1 MRATKEISLNVE
13 ISLINEEISHQ
24 YSLYMYMYIINDLVT
39 IIILC
44 FIHLTVFKHHHQ
56 PILYHI
62 RVKIN
67 D

>member
-24 YSLYMYMYIINDLVT
+24 YSLYIINDLVT